1 MIVMQAAKKKK
12 KPPWRV
18 LSMEGEARAIANFEG
33 YKHEEGGRDEERIEG
48 KKYLRKPLR
57 CSSQTNGQFFDSR
70 GKNLS
75 AVDPNYSIPG
85 E

>member
-33 YKHEEGGRDEERIEG
+33 CKHEEGGMDGERI
-48 KKYLRKPLR
+48 
-57 CSSQTNGQFFDSR
+57 
-70 GKNLS
+70 
-75 AVDPNYSIPG
+75 
-85 E
+85 